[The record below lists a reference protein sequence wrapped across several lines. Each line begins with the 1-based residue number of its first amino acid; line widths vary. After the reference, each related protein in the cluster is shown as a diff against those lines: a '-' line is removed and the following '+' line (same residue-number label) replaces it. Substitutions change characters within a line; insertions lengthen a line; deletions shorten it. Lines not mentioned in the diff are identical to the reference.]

1 MIIVIDGPAGSG
13 KSSTAKAV
21 ADKMGLQYLDSGAL
35 YRALTLIYLESGCD
49 KERFFELVDKKSIS
63 FRYEN
68 HLFRVYIDGD
78 EVTRQLREMEVSENV
93 SKVASMPEGRR
104 IVNDLMR
111 SAVSENG
118 YIAEGRDLGT
128 AVFPDADL
136 KFFMSADLET
146 RTHRRYEE
154 LRLQG
159 IETDLETVRENIRRR
174 DRKDSQRSTDPLKK
188 PEDAIE
194 LDTTNLDF
202 EQQVQLICSHI
213 TELKENKNS

>member
-13 KSSTAKAV
+13 KSSTARAV

-49 KERFFELVDKKSIS
+49 EERFFELVNEKSIS
-63 FRYEN
+63 FRYEA
-68 HLFRVYIDGD
+68 HLFRVYIDGE
-78 EVTRQLREMEVSENV
+78 EVTRKLREMEVSENV
-93 SKVASMPEGRR
+93 SRVASMPESRR
-104 IVNDLMR
+104 RVNELMR
-111 SAVSENG
+111 SVVSDNG

-146 RTHRRYEE
+146 RTRRRFEE

-159 IETDLETVRENIRRR
+159 VETDLEEVRENIRRR
-174 DRKDSQRSTDPLKK
+174 DRKDSQRRADPLKK
-188 PEDAIE
+188 PDDAIE
-194 LDTTNLDF
+194 IDTTNLGF

-213 TELKENKNS
+213 AELPKSKKT